1 MTHEFDQELDRLRI
15 DSLRMFYM
23 VREAVDKAVRATRL
37 RDSALSQEVMDGD
50 EAVDAMECLTEHL
63 GLRLLALKQPVAR
76 DLRTIMGSMRIASN
90 LERIGD
96 EAVNIVG
103 RNLLMLESGEFQDVP
118 SVWSLGEMCLELFDK
133 SARAFADSSY
143 DQAQAVLDAH
153 EQTAIQHMKSFRD
166 LTEIMIR
173 EARTVDRAVQL
184 SFVAYSL
191 KRICERSFNIAESV
205 IFIVKGLDVK
215 HKGCRIAG

>member
-23 VREAVDKAVRATRL
+23 VREAVDKAVQATRE
-37 RDSALSQEVMDGD
+37 RDSALSQEVIDND
-50 EAVDAMECLTEHL
+50 EAVDAIECLNEHL

-76 DLRTIMGSMRIASN
+76 DLRNIMGSMRIASN

-96 EAVNIVG
+96 EAVNIVA
-103 RNLLMLESGEFQDVP
+103 RNLILLDSPESLDVP
-118 SVWSLGEMCLELFDK
+118 SVWRLGDLSLELFDK
-133 SARAFADSSY
+133 AARAYADNSSEL
-143 DQAQAVLDAH
+143 AQAVIDSKDQSALL
-153 EQTAIQHMKSFRD
+153 HMKAFRD

-173 EARTVDRAVQL
+173 EPNMVERAVQL

-191 KRICERSFNIAESV
+191 KRICERCFNIAESV
-205 IFIVKGLDVK
+205 IFIVKAMDVK
-215 HKGCRIAG
+215 HKVCCPGT